1 MDLSKLI
8 AMAAPMDVHP
18 ERCIHQFSPRATC
31 DKCLRFCPAESISL
45 KGGEISVATC
55 DGCGRCVQACPRK
68 LIQLSTHINKKG
80 YNAAYCT
87 DVEQCVACGMCYQMC
102 PDCVIR
108 VERQA

>member
-1 MDLSKLI
+1 
-8 AMAAPMDVHP
+8 MAKITFDTDA
-18 ERCIHQFSPRATC
+18 C
-31 DKCLRFCPAESISL
+31 K
-45 KGGEISVATC
+45 
-55 DGCGRCVQACPRK
+55 GCGLCVEACPRK

-87 DVEQCVACGMCYQMC
+87 DVEKCVACGMCYQMS